1 MEQLESRGVLLTEE
15 KKMYEEK
22 LLAEAQAREE
32 EHSRYLVRL
41 FRSLSLFKFYFK

>member
-1 MEQLESRGVLLTEE
+1 MESRGVLLSEE

-32 EHSRYLVRL
+32 EHSRYLVRKAL
-41 FRSLSLFKFYFK
+41 LALKFHLHVDFIQ